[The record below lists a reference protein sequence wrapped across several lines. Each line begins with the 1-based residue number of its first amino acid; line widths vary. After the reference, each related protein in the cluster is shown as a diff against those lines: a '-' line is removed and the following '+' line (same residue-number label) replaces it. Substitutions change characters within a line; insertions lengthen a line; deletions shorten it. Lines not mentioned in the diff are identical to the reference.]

1 MPFSGLNEVCF
12 HAWPSYGLYNPTY
25 LILSFGIFIKA
36 IHVCNKHKCL
46 SWKGAVLGPNPSP
59 QPRSN
64 LHMASLTWHMLEET
78 LHNTSVF
85 KLHLL
90 INLDILPFMKDKN
103 SAQKLPP
110 YHPASSPDEL
120 QCACFVAF
128 AFGVSSEK
136 PLCFPRNPFFCPQRM
151 CF

>member
-1 MPFSGLNEVCF
+1 
-12 HAWPSYGLYNPTY
+12 
-25 LILSFGIFIKA
+25 
-36 IHVCNKHKCL
+36 
-46 SWKGAVLGPNPSP
+46 
-59 QPRSN
+59 
-64 LHMASLTWHMLEET
+64 MASLTWHMLEET

-136 PLCFPRNPFFCPQRM
+136 PLCFPRNPFFVHKECVFKENKNKPCRARLRVERRPRSQAIGSIPGRGTGRGGARPPAGGVREPAIVTHH
-151 CF
+151 